1 MPGFLS
7 DSFALGQQQHAGG
20 KACPNSHPILGPGY
34 NLDLQGYFH
43 HLDPKTPSAFVVI
56 PENGMVPT
64 FQSTN
69 CYYLYFQVFVK
80 MCLHI
85 LYLFIATLVTDMQM
99 VCKE

>member
-1 MPGFLS
+1 MSKLS
-7 DSFALGQQQHAGG
+7 PYPQAGVSLRP
-20 KACPNSHPILGPGY
+20 ARLFPSLRPQP
-34 NLDLQGYFH
+34 
-43 HLDPKTPSAFVVI
+43 PSAFVVI

-99 VCKE
+99 VYNE